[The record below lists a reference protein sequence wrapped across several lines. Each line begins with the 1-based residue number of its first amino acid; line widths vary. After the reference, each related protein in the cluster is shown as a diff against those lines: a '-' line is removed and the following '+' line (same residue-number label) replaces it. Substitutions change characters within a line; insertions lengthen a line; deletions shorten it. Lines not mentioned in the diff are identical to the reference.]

1 MVGRLGDID
10 RDRAAHRLPGAVVM
24 DVTAEAAQELPT
36 SEQLIQSETLVS
48 AHSVPNS
55 NGQFGDDLD
64 LPEFFR

>member
-1 MVGRLGDID
+1 MQEAV
-10 RDRAAHRLPGAVVM
+10 AAAPAQEYAV
-24 DVTAEAAQELPT
+24 AEAVQELPT

-48 AHSVPNS
+48 AQSVPNS